1 MYKYSNTNNT
11 GKNIVAKKPDVQ
23 AIDCW
28 KILDGIISKSN
39 ITIKVLFLCFFIFGY
54 DFETNIAIKLIEID
68 TIKALKILTLVNNK
82 TIKLPSHLPL

>member
-1 MYKYSNTNNT
+1 MQ
-11 GKNIVAKKPDVQ
+11 KPDVQ

-39 ITIKVLFLCFFIFGY
+39 ITIKVLFLCFFSSLVMI
-54 DFETNIAIKLIEID
+54 FETNIAIKLIEID